1 MEHQDWKTYIIHAK
15 NPIKEDKEKKET
27 TKKISSNVNLSKK
40 MDQKIEEGNLKHKKI
55 DPNLSKEIQQK
66 RISKGLTQKDLAK
79 RLSIPVQTIN
89 EMECGKY
96 LYNGKQISIIKRFLK
111 I

>member
-15 NPIKEDKEKKET
+15 IPVKDDNKKKET
-27 TKKISSNVNLSKK
+27 CNMVSSRINLNKK

-55 DPNLSKEIQQK
+55 DPSLSKKIQQK

-89 EMECGKY
+89 EMECGKFK
-96 LYNGKQISIIKRFLK
+96 YNGKQISIIRKFLK

>member
-15 NPIKEDKEKKET
+15 NSKEKDENET
-27 TKKISSNVNLSKK
+27 SKKVAPQRVNLNKK
-40 MDQKIEEGNLKHKKI
+40 MDQKIEEGDLKHKKI
-55 DPNLSKEIQQK
+55 DPKLSKEIQQK